1 MAAGHLDGAV
11 SAPELARSY
20 EAALRGRY
28 AQRFAAYEKAQRWL
42 AHPAI
47 CNFMAARARAGRY
60 VREQMQAMLAETGD
74 PGALF
79 SARGLV
85 RALVG

>member
-1 MAAGHLDGAV
+1 
-11 SAPELARSY
+11 
-20 EAALRGRY
+20 
-28 AQRFAAYEKAQRWL
+28 
-42 AHPAI
+42 
-47 CNFMAARARAGRY
+47 MAARARAGRY